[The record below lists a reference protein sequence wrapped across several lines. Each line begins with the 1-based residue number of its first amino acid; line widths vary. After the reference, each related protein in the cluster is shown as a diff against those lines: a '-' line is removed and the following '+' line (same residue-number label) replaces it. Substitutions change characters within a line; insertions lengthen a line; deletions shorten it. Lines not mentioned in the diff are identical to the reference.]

1 MHAVNMEG
9 MEAAV
14 FCLLAEH
21 FQSGILRCCS
31 EREEGQIFVLA
42 VSDQLADE
50 LVLRVNLIFC
60 NAFDFCV
67 LLQYLT
73 DISKRG
79 LQLLCAAASLGGVCL
94 ITDDGEVSAV
104 GFIHFLEND
113 WELLQSGNNDTH
125 TVVQCLLQILG
136 VLAFTDGF
144 YGAKGMVESGNGC
157 LQLRV
162 QNGTVGDNDN
172 AAENGFIVLVMK
184 RCQTICRP
192 RNGVGLAGSC
202 GVLDQIIASGS
213 VCFDVG
219 NEFAHDVELVETR
232 ENEFVA
238 LQTDELLD
246 DVHHAVCLKYILP
259 KVIGGV
265 TVRVCRVT
273 LTAIVSGSVA
283 ALIERQEVGLVSGKL
298 RGHPR
303 FAQIHAEECEDALI
317 ELEADLTR
325 ITVCFPLSLRVLHA
339 LAGELVL
346 QLEGKYRDAVH
357 GKDHIHGILIVC
369 AVMPL
374 ADAVEDVLLIVFH
387 VRLVEAGL
395 RHEVAYTE

>member
-1 MHAVNMEG
+1 MELLIFLDNLACAGCRNFGIFRCVICDLEAGLVGHVVLQHIEDKTFLDGLMHAVNMEG

-73 DISKRG
+73 DISQRG
-79 LQLLCAAASLGGVCL
+79 LQLLCAAAGLGGVCL

-172 AAENGFIVLVMK
+172 AAVDSSVFVIVQG
-184 RCQTICRP
+184 RQTICQP
-192 RNGVGLAGSC
+192 CNGIGFARSC
-202 GVLDQIIASGS
+202 GVLNQIVMANTI
-213 VCFDVG
+213 CFDIADQLANNVHLMVSG
-219 NEFAHDVELVETR
+219 EDQS
-232 ENEFVA
+232 VA
-238 LQTDELLD
+238 LQTDKFLD
-246 DVHHAVCLKYILP
+246 DVHHTVCLENLLP
-259 KVIGGV
+259 QVVGRITVGV
-265 TVRVCRVT
+265 CGIA
-273 LTAIVSGSVA
+273 LAAIMTGTVA
-283 ALIERQEVGLVSGKL
+283 ALVERQEICMFASQFG
-298 RGHPR
+298 GHP
-303 FAQIHAEECEDALI
+303 C
-317 ELEADLTR
+317 
-325 ITVCFPLSLRVLHA
+325 
-339 LAGELVL
+339 LV
-346 QLEGKYRDAVH
+346 
-357 GKDHIHGILIVC
+357 
-369 AVMPL
+369 
-374 ADAVEDVLLIVFH
+374 
-387 VRLVEAGL
+387 
-395 RHEVAYTE
+395 